1 MPFDPTANGYSDT
14 WKFAGHP
21 RYANEKE
28 WREETE
34 ATAKGYDIPVVVSAT
49 ASAAQING
57 PTDAWDKHQFEHMKE
72 DEYKTDTPVAY
83 LTSTYTPRPAGMTDA
98 ALKAAE

>member
-49 ASAAQING
+49 ASAA
-57 PTDAWDKHQFEHMKE
+57 
-72 DEYKTDTPVAY
+72 
-83 LTSTYTPRPAGMTDA
+83 
-98 ALKAAE
+98 